1 MASGLLQFGKCGVTS
16 SALSHTPLQD
26 SAYVIPLLSVRFSK
40 KALLWKGSGFQ
51 SWPRAIFILVFNPLK
66 ANYLGSPP
74 QGRTILSAERSWY
87 FSPSTNFKVIQ
98 KHMGSPLVPKGKGDP
113 VAIEVSAT
121 IAVSYTWHTSNEAS
135 EMQWLVIRCVSN
147 WCYHRLQRTL
157 FSSNN
162 SLCSSVITRKWMERQ
177 SHFKLAQNTTHI
189 ANTAH
194 PVLKLDALL

>member
-1 MASGLLQFGKCGVTS
+1 MWCDIFSIVTHTS
-16 SALSHTPLQD
+16 SRLCICDSIAICKILQK
-26 SAYVIPLLSVRFSK
+26 SPTVKRIRFSILAK
-40 KALLWKGSGFQ
+40 SHLYTGIQ
-51 SWPRAIFILVFNPLK
+51 SSEGKLPSV
-66 ANYLGSPP
+66 GSPP

-113 VAIEVSAT
+113 VATEVSTT